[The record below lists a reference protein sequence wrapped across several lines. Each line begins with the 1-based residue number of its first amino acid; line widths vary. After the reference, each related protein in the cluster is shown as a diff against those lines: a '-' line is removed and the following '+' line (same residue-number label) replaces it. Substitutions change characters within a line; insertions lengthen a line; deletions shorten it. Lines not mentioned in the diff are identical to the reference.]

1 MAQSRPVSVKQA
13 KEKTAILPSP
23 REQVRRD
30 HSAPYAVQQAAR
42 KGPSPAAIRV
52 NEYSPSREDAGVQW
66 SPRETELAAGGVLS
80 VKGEPDKDFRLFDS
94 QEERDAPR
102 KTPDFRLFDSQ
113 LFPSPAVPGK
123 NFPPEAAGSP
133 IQEIEL
139 NVSAAVE
146 TIVSNVSA
154 AVETVRQCL

>member
-1 MAQSRPVSVKQA
+1 MNGWESRRKADTSPRSHLYSTPRRFAGSLRHIAAEIERRGRHQDSSSSDSDSWDAPRMAQSRPVSVKQA

-80 VKGEPDKDFRLFDS
+80 VKGEPDKDF
-94 QEERDAPR
+94 
-102 KTPDFRLFDSQ
+102 
-113 LFPSPAVPGK
+113 
-123 NFPPEAAGSP
+123 
-133 IQEIEL
+133 
-139 NVSAAVE
+139 
-146 TIVSNVSA
+146 
-154 AVETVRQCL
+154 